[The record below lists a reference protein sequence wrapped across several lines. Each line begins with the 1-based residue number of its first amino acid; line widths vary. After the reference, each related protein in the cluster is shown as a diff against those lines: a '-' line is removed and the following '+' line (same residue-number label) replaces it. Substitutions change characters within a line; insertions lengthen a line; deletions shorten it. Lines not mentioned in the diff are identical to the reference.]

1 MAAGDFPTHIE
12 EEESRGDC
20 PRHDSEDALGPSSTA
35 ATIGGPACPRCGFD
49 PEAETPE
56 CPRCGVVFAK
66 AQRARAAYRGGAE
79 RRLSTLDAEAR
90 RALIVGAVLALL
102 VLALPFLRFVFSY
115 LTILVH
121 ELGHAA
127 FAWLF
132 GYPALPS
139 FDFYYGGG
147 FTSYETRKILLLGL
161 VFSGWIAALYV
172 YRNHRPGLVAIG
184 SLAGLYA
191 LFALTP
197 LHEQL
202 IGFMGHGTELVF
214 AGIFFYRALSGS
226 AVKVPVERPLY
237 AFLAFFIVAGDARFA
252 LGLVRSP
259 LERQLYADAKGG
271 GDWMDFSLL
280 ARGFGLELT
289 TVAGLFFIL
298 TVMVLPLT
306 WLIFRRREF
315 LGAAIR
321 RVFLPQSEQASAG

>member
-1 MAAGDFPTHIE
+1 MREVA
-12 EEESRGDC
+12 SV
-20 PRHDSEDALGPSSTA
+20 DSEG
-35 ATIGGPACPRCGFD
+35 
-49 PEAETPE
+49 
-56 CPRCGVVFAK
+56 
-66 AQRARAAYRGGAE
+66 
-79 RRLSTLDAEAR
+79 R
-90 RALIVGAVLALL
+90 RALLIGAGLAVFVLAF
-102 VLALPFLRFVFSY
+102 PFLRFVFSY
-115 LTILVH
+115 MTILVH
-121 ELGHAA
+121 ELGHAV

-132 GYPALPS
+132 GYPAIPS

-289 TVAGLFFIL
+289 TVAGLFFLL
-298 TVMVLPLT
+298 TLIVLPLT
-306 WLIFRRREF
+306 WMVFRHREM
-315 LGAAIR
+315 LGATMR
-321 RVFLPQSEQASAG
+321 RVLLPQSGH